1 MSPFTHLLA
10 SWMVAQPVPD
20 RRGRLLVT
28 LAGLAP
34 DADGLGIV
42 VQVATMGSDHPLRW
56 FSEYHHKITHN
67 VLAAAVVTM
76 LCWWLGR
83 RSWRVA
89 ALGCLAFHLHLLCD
103 IIGSRGPDNYQWP
116 VPYLAPF
123 SQAWQLTWTG
133 QWPLFSWPNVTITL
147 TLFALTLVLAWRRG
161 FSPLELVSARADR
174 ALVETLRR
182 RWPVPSGRTSAAD
195 QSPPCA

>member
-10 SWMVAQPVPD
+10 SWLVAQPLPT

-34 DADGLGIV
+34 DADGLGILA
-42 VQVATMGSDHPLRW
+42 QVATRGSDHPVFW
-56 FSEYHHKITHN
+56 FTEYHHRLAHN
-67 VLAAAVVTM
+67 VLAAAVVTA
-76 LCWWLGR
+76 LCWWWSQR
-83 RSWRVA
+83 DWRAA
-89 ALGCLAFHLHLLCD
+89 ALGCLAFHLHLVCD
-103 IIGSRGPDNYQWP
+103 LLGSRGLGNYQWP

-182 RWPVPSGRTSAAD
+182 RWPVPSRGLATQD